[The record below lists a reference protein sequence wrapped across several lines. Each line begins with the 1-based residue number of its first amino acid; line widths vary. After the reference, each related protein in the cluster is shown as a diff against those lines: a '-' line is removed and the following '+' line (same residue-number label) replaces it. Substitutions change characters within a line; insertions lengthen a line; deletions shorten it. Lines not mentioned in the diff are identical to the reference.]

1 MRTLTVGLSSLGLF
15 SWRQEDDWNGSQWDA
30 APSFSLGCV
39 SYILSLGWMEIRWF
53 TWLLRDWKVG
63 DSIPPIANSFLMRT
77 CRSYELVC
85 AERFSSV
92 VHDSQ
97 LIRISLFKNEK
108 TLKAQSIWAI
118 LGNLDQY
125 LVAKMRCSKIDPT
138 GWKLTKLQKKQKNLP
153 KLGFCRLSVM

>member
-1 MRTLTVGLSSLGLF
+1 MKTIKERQVLSTIAI
-15 SWRQEDDWNGSQWDA
+15 WD
-30 APSFSLGCV
+30 SD
-39 SYILSLGWMEIRWF
+39 
-53 TWLLRDWKVG
+53 TKLL
-63 DSIPPIANSFLMRT
+63 II
-77 CRSYELVC
+77 RSYELVC